1 MPDAL
6 SSITVFTPRYWEF
19 LDQDAPPE
27 EDLAEEFHEASKFH
41 PTTMA
46 RETNGHWLKTH
57 PELNRSA
64 TVGARE
70 LPHLPRVPLPAIDAE
85 HERAEHPTLIRNAS
99 CRDFSAD
106 ALPVEQLGRAL
117 WLSYGAYP
125 EQPSTVPP
133 ARRPVASG
141 GALYPLELYL
151 LADVT
156 GSGHKGLY
164 HYNIH
169 DHALEE
175 VHSEVGEEQIRRLGT
190 QPDLLASA
198 PAIVFVNGL
207 FWRSRFKYR
216 LRGYRFALMEAGAV
230 IQQLTLV
237 AQSLGWGSVPFA
249 GLFDDQ
255 VEELCEIDGVDH
267 SFLNAVLL
275 GLPQ

>member
-1 MPDAL
+1 MPDAV

-19 LDQDAPPE
+19 LNEDEPPE

-41 PTTMA
+41 RVTMG
-46 RETNGHWLKTH
+46 RETNGRRLQAD
-57 PELNRSA
+57 PELSRSA
-64 TVGARE
+64 AIGARE
-70 LPHLPRVPLPAIDAE
+70 LPHLPRIPLPAIDT
-85 HERAEHPTLIRNAS
+85 EREGGDHPALIRNAS
-99 CRDFSAD
+99 CRDFTTE

-125 EQPSTVPP
+125 KHESAAPP

-151 LADVT
+151 LADVSGT
-156 GSGHKGLY
+156 GRKGLY

-169 DHALEE
+169 DHVLEE
-175 VHSEVGEEQIRRLGT
+175 VHDEVGEERIRRMGA

-198 PAIVFVNGL
+198 PAIVLINGL

-230 IQQLTLV
+230 IQQLTLA
-237 AQSLGWGSVPFA
+237 AQSLGWGAVPFA

-275 GLPQ
+275 GRPR